1 LKIVSP
7 FRKRPVIFAYFAAAA
22 CRNFRARRE
31 EEEMGRV
38 CVGCDSSKV
47 PSDVFISAA
56 RRLNADNSK
65 EHLVQKD
72 MASTSKGLVYSEY
85 SDAIVFPTRV
95 IMTRINGGNFAFEE
109 IFLVGFT
116 F

>member
-1 LKIVSP
+1 
-7 FRKRPVIFAYFAAAA
+7 
-22 CRNFRARRE
+22 
-31 EEEMGRV
+31 MGRV

>member
-1 LKIVSP
+1 
-7 FRKRPVIFAYFAAAA
+7 
-22 CRNFRARRE
+22 
-31 EEEMGRV
+31 MGRV

-56 RRLNADNSK
+56 RRLNADKFK

-95 IMTRINGGNFAFEE
+95 IMTRINGGNVPLKSYTRVGFAFPNH
-109 IFLVGFT
+109 FSNRSSHVT
-116 F
+116 KMNYQ

>member
-1 LKIVSP
+1 
-7 FRKRPVIFAYFAAAA
+7 
-22 CRNFRARRE
+22 
-31 EEEMGRV
+31 MGRV

-56 RRLNADNSK
+56 RRLNADKFK

-95 IMTRINGGNFAFEE
+95 IMTRINGGSVPFEE
-109 IFLVGFT
+109 LYSCWFSVSESFSKRVHHVTTTNYQISCINAP
-116 F
+116 

>member
-1 LKIVSP
+1 
-7 FRKRPVIFAYFAAAA
+7 
-22 CRNFRARRE
+22 
-31 EEEMGRV
+31 MGRV

-56 RRLNADNSK
+56 RRLNADKFK

-95 IMTRINGGNFAFEE
+95 IMTRINGGNVPFEE
-109 IFLVGFT
+109 LYSCWFCVSESFSKRNPHVTTMNYQKSVIHAP
-116 F
+116 